1 MPASLAE
8 ADRMCETLRKAAV
21 VVNEDALAVPNVDD
35 TALGNGVGHG
45 RRMMFLDATRTRAD
59 AAAPLNDPP
68 PVDLLFEI
76 HEDTPETQLTC
87 WAAAVR
93 DYEIVWSLT
102 TETAMRMPAPANA
115 FTDAVVRA
123 SQAAEPDFLRM
134 RVETSLHETVS
145 NALVHGNLELPSL
158 SELEGDDQGDVYERA
173 VQAALADPALARRRM
188 SLKARIAGDTLRIAV
203 RDEGAG
209 LPESNWSGALADGRD
224 TLTSSDKSGRG
235 LYLTAMFCDDMQ
247 RSADGRTVELTFTT
261 TKVDPD

>member
-1 MPASLAE
+1 
-8 ADRMCETLRKAAV
+8 MCETLRNAAV
-21 VVNEDALAVPNVDD
+21 VVNEDALAVTNVDD
-35 TALGNGVGHG
+35 TTLGSGVGHG
-45 RRMMFLDATRTRAD
+45 RRMMFLDAARAG
-59 AAAPLNDPP
+59 AETAQPLNDPP

-76 HEDTPETQLTC
+76 REDTPQAQLAC
-87 WAAAVR
+87 WAEAVR
-93 DYEIVWSLT
+93 DYEVVWSLST
-102 TETAMRMPAPANA
+102 GTAMRMPSPANA

-158 SELEGDDQGDVYERA
+158 SKLEGEDQGDAYERA
-173 VQAALADPALARRRM
+173 VRAALADPVLAGRRM
-188 SLKARIAGDTLRIAV
+188 SLKARIAGDTLTIAV

-209 LPESNWSGALADGRD
+209 LPESNWNASLAGGRD

-235 LYLTAMFCDDMQ
+235 LYLTAMFCDDMR
-247 RSADGRTVELTFTT
+247 RSNDGCTVELSFAT